1 MNSKLKIFEDHIMK
15 RIEELNNQIN
25 LNCRILYN
33 EYKHLFDEALT
44 EGLIEYETLRMQYET
59 EERELNEGLESEIKH
74 LYETCVPVKVID
86 LADIYFA
93 HGVH

>member
-1 MNSKLKIFEDHIMK
+1 MSNKLKIFEDHIQK

-25 LNCRILYN
+25 LNCLNLWN
-33 EYKHLFDEALT
+33 EYKPLLDEALM

-59 EERELNEGLESEIKH
+59 EERELNEDLENELKR
-74 LYETCVPVKVID
+74 LYETCIPVKVID
-86 LADIYFA
+86 LSDIYFA

>member
-1 MNSKLKIFEDHIMK
+1 MNNKLKIFEDHIQK

-25 LNCRILYN
+25 LNCIILWN
-33 EYKHLFDEALT
+33 EYKPLLDEALM
-44 EGLIEYETLRMQYET
+44 EGVVEYETLRMQYET
-59 EERELNEGLESEIKH
+59 EERELNESLEGEIKH

-86 LADIYFA
+86 FADIYFA

>member
-1 MNSKLKIFEDHIMK
+1 MNNKLKIFEDHIQK

-25 LNCRILYN
+25 LNCLNLWN
-33 EYKHLFDEALT
+33 EYKPLLDEALM
-44 EGLIEYETLRMQYET
+44 EGVVEYETLRMQYET
-59 EERELNEGLESEIKH
+59 EERELNESLENELKR

-86 LADIYFA
+86 FADIYFA

>member
-1 MNSKLKIFEDHIMK
+1 MNNKLKIFEDHIQK

-25 LNCRILYN
+25 LNCLNLWN
-33 EYKHLFDEALT
+33 EYKPLLDEALM
-44 EGLIEYETLRMQYET
+44 EGLIGYETLRMQYET
-59 EERELNEGLESEIKH
+59 EEPELNEGLESEIKH

-86 LADIYFA
+86 FADIYFA

>member
-1 MNSKLKIFEDHIMK
+1 MNNKLKIFEDHIQK

-25 LNCRILYN
+25 LNCLKLWN
-33 EYKHLFDEALT
+33 DYKHLLDEALM

-59 EERELNEGLESEIKH
+59 EERELNKDLENELKH
-74 LYETCVPVKVID
+74 LYETCIPVKVID

>member
-1 MNSKLKIFEDHIMK
+1 MNNKLKIFEDHIMK

-25 LNCRILYN
+25 INCMILWN
-33 EYKHLFDEALT
+33 EYKPLLDEALM
-44 EGLIEYETLRMQYET
+44 EGVVEYET

-86 LADIYFA
+86 FADIYFCTTKQ
-93 HGVH
+93 

>member
-1 MNSKLKIFEDHIMK
+1 MNNKLKIFEDHIQK

-25 LNCRILYN
+25 INCMILYN
-33 EYKHLFDEALT
+33 EYKLLLDEALM
-44 EGLIEYETLRMQYET
+44 EGVVEYETLRMQYET

-86 LADIYFA
+86 FADIYFA

>member
-1 MNSKLKIFEDHIMK
+1 MTNKLKIFEDHIMK

-25 LNCRILYN
+25 LNCRNLWN
-33 EYKHLFDEALT
+33 EYEPLLEEALM
-44 EGLIEYETLRMQYET
+44 EGVVEYETLRMQYET
-59 EERELNEGLESEIKH
+59 EERELNEGLENEIKH

-86 LADIYFA
+86 FADIYFA